1 MERVKIFPKNYKKT
15 IKTLVSLIK
24 KGKVLV
30 CPTDTVYGLICDAT
44 NKKAVEQVFKIKK
57 RSYKKPIP
65 VFVKDIGLAKKIA
78 RIDKKQERFLKKVW
92 PGKVTVILEA
102 KEKFPRGV
110 LGSDNKIGIR
120 IPNYKPVL
128 SLLKKLNTSLSSTSA
143 NISEIPGSGKIEEVI
158 KQFSRRKNKPDLIV
172 DAGNLKPSKSSTV
185 VDLTDNRLIIL
196 RKGAVNIKS
205 ISRAYRQ

>member
-1 MERVKIFPKNYKKT
+1 MKKINIRDSQEGS
-15 IKTLVSLIK
+15 IKIIK
-24 KGKVLV
+24 RGGMVIF
-30 CPTDTVYGLICDAT
+30 PTDTIYGLFCDVA
-44 NKKAVEQVFKIKK
+44 NKKAVDKLFKIKK

>member
-1 MERVKIFPKNYKKT
+1 MKKINIRDSQEGS
-15 IKTLVSLIK
+15 IKIIK
-24 KGKVLV
+24 RGGVV
-30 CPTDTVYGLICDAT
+30 IFPTDTIYGLFCDVA
-44 NKKAVEQVFKIKK
+44 NKKAVDKLFKIKK

>member
-1 MERVKIFPKNYKKT
+1 MKKINIRDSQEGS
-15 IKTLVSLIK
+15 IKIIK
-24 KGKVLV
+24 RGGVV
-30 CPTDTVYGLICDAT
+30 IFPTDTIYGLFCDVA
-44 NKKAVEQVFKIKK
+44 NKKAVDKLFKIKK

-172 DAGNLKPSKSSTV
+172 DAGNLKPPKSSTV